1 MRKKETMNCN
11 KKDTINGGKKKDTVF
26 SERLHDLF
34 VSMPYDRVDLSRR
47 VGVPISTI
55 MAWED
60 GEATPTEI
68 QLRCVATYFGL
79 PCEFFLEV
87 SVSVPDKRT
96 EEDPLRNWQIADRL
110 GLSECTVEKL
120 EELAESAPGEVLNKL
135 DDAIFSMAEA
145 ALAARG
151 DWDED

>member
-1 MRKKETMNCN
+1 MRKNETMNCN
-11 KKDTINGGKKKDTVF
+11 KKETRKGGRKDTVF

-34 VSMPYDRVDLSRR
+34 ASMPYDRVDMSRR

-55 MAWED
+55 MEWED
-60 GEATPTEI
+60 GEAIPNDI

-79 PCEFFLEV
+79 PREFFLEV
-87 SVSVPDKRT
+87 SVTVPEKRT
-96 EEDPLRNWQIADRL
+96 EEDPLRNWQIADLL

-120 EELAESAPGEVLNKL
+120 EELAESAPGEVLDKL
-135 DDAIFSMAEA
+135 DDALFSMAEA

-151 DWDED
+151 DWDAD

>member
-1 MRKKETMNCN
+1 MNNTRKAGKGSKTE
-11 KKDTINGGKKKDTVF
+11 KDMVF
-26 SERLHDLF
+26 AERLRMLMDAQ
-34 VSMPYDRVDLSRR
+34 PYDRREMSRR

-55 MAWED
+55 MKWED
-60 GEATPTEI
+60 GETVPDVI

-87 SVSVPDKRT
+87 SVSVPEKRT
-96 EEDPLRNWQIADRL
+96 EDPLRNWQIADRL

-120 EELAESAPGEVLNKL
+120 EELAETAPGEALDKL

>member
-11 KKDTINGGKKKDTVF
+11 KKETMNSDKKDTVF

-87 SVSVPDKRT
+87 SMTVPEKRT
-96 EEDPLRNWQIADRL
+96 EDPLRNWQIADRL

-120 EELAESAPGEVLNKL
+120 EELAETAPGEALDKL